1 MINSFEVFPWNENFE
16 TGLDIIDEQHQT
28 LVQLL
33 NTLAG
38 HLVNQ
43 SGSSTMD
50 VVFNELMAYSVR
62 HFKTEEDV
70 WRQFL
75 PAELWHAHHGEHI
88 NFMSEVVRL
97 RNGSLSDSSYDATEA
112 ILSFL
117 THWLAYH
124 ILESD
129 MRTAK
134 VVLAIQS
141 GLSLEQAEKR
151 ADLEMSGAMKVLIE
165 AVLSMYD
172 AISTRTMQLMKEIQ
186 ARKKAEVKL
195 RLASNAI
202 ENSQEAICITDADAN
217 IIEANPAFYE
227 ITQSTH
233 DDVVG
238 RSLKTFKTAF
248 EEDEALSSTIWRGLA
263 EHGHWSGE
271 IWSRANN
278 GEIDAEWLT
287 LSSIKNDQGEVSNY
301 VGVFSN
307 IADLI
312 QQRNK
317 LQHTA
322 SMIR

>member
-1 MINSFEVFPWNENFE
+1 MESFRWDKHFI
-16 TGLDIIDEQHQT
+16 TGLSDVDDQHHK
-28 LVQLL
+28 LVDLI
-33 NTLAG
+33 NRFGTI
-38 HLVNQ
+38 VSE
-43 SGSSTMD
+43 SGSALSDATDSVLEELAAYTEYHFTEEEKMMAEVGVDTRHVDAQHKAHTAFLTEVSTMRCGLTAHD
-50 VVFNELMAYSVR
+50 V
-62 HFKTEEDV
+62 K
-70 WRQFL
+70 Q
-75 PAELWHAHHGEHI
+75 AENL
-88 NFMSEVVRL
+88 L
-97 RNGSLSDSSYDATEA
+97 K
-112 ILSFL
+112 FL